1 MVHLVVHLSWRGVFL
16 SNGRHG
22 RSVELGVVV
31 ASCTCWTCMY
41 CTSEVMVGTNVESGI
56 ELSFR
61 PHLCIYPTAS
71 PDFVEVGASTEVG
84 VVDYLI
90 N

>member
-1 MVHLVVHLSWRGVFL
+1 MCCAMVHLVVHLSWRGVFL

-56 ELSFR
+56 ELSLAVAIHAYRLVIIQGCKIQIVIF
-61 PHLCIYPTAS
+61 L
-71 PDFVEVGASTEVG
+71 
-84 VVDYLI
+84 